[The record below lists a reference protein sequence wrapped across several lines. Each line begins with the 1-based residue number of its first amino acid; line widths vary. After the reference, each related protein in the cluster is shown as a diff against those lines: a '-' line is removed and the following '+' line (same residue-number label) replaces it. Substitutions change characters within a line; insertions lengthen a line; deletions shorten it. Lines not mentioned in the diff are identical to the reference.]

1 MHQHDGLRG
10 GQCRAR
16 CPRRRLLVPG
26 SAHPVLRHWRTPE
39 AALLPAADDPD
50 YNLGLALTLEESRND
65 LRAMVAPLYVGIVW
79 LKRGTCNCVDLC
91 DDDSGSRGGGEGT
104 NADPSG
110 IKDG

>member
-1 MHQHDGLRG
+1 MMDFEEDNDVPVVLGDAYLSPDPHTPLFVVG
-10 GQCRAR
+10 GR
-16 CPRRRLLVPG
+16 
-26 SAHPVLRHWRTPE
+26 PE
-39 AALLPAADDPD
+39 AALLHAADDPD

-79 LKRGTCNCVDLC
+79 LMRETCNYVDLC

-110 IKDG
+110 IKYG